1 MRDFQRQKYSFLD
14 ALPNLLYLC
23 KKIRIMLNTPLGRL
37 RLIASM
43 EGISFLLLLFIA
55 MPLKYIAKVPE
66 PNMFIGT
73 AHGILFVLYVLF
85 LIQVVIENGWNWKQ
99 AAFGFVASVVPFGT
113 FYADAKLFKPAQHQK
128 K

>member
-1 MRDFQRQKYSFLD
+1 M
-14 ALPNLLYLC
+14 
-23 KKIRIMLNTPLGRL
+23 MLKTSLGRL
-37 RLIASM
+37 RLIAFM

-55 MPLKYIAKVPE
+55 MPLKYIAKMPE

-85 LIQVVIENGWNWKQ
+85 LIQVAIEYSWNWKQ
-99 AAFGFVASVVPFGT
+99 ASFGFVASVVPFGT
-113 FYADAKLFKPAQHQK
+113 FYADAKLFKPARHQK